1 MCFIV
6 SSYVLVIHRF
16 GRMTQAAVGTYLRSS
31 TQQPP
36 VFYDEAHMDGLFFTM
51 KHTITPSFLRS
62 STCRLVLFRVLDRKN
77 DMLFLI

>member
-36 VFYDEAHMDGLFFTM
+36 VFYDEAHNNPLIFTV
-51 KHTITPSFLRS
+51 KHMPIGALP
-62 STCRLVLFRVLDRKN
+62 CA
-77 DMLFLI
+77 